1 MRLPP
6 RLRLAADARRALVA
20 VAAGQA
26 PADLAIVGG
35 RVLNVFTGEL
45 ARADVGVAAGRIA
58 WVGEA
63 PAPARHAHDVG
74 GRTIVPGLIDPHC
87 HIDLMCTPS
96 AFAAAAVRRG
106 TTTIVA
112 DTYGLARWLDDEQL
126 CSVLRAL
133 GRAPMKMLWGVRASL
148 AAGGAEDLPGHSSE
162 RLSGLLRWPGVAGAG
177 EVTAWPALLAGD
189 ARLERFVTEVLD
201 QGLNVDAHAPGA
213 SSRTLGRLAAAGL
226 SSDHE
231 AIDGG
236 ELLARVELGFWTMVR
251 HSSLRPDGV
260 MLGHAI
266 ATRPIPTE
274 RLMLTADGVMP
285 KDLAGG
291 HVDRVVRAV
300 VEGGVAPI
308 AAVRM
313 ATLHPAVYLGLDA
326 HLGSIAPGRCAD
338 LLIVEDL
345 ERFQLER
352 VMCDGRFVDGGEEF
366 DDGIDWSAMRLPISP
381 ARLDAAT
388 LVEVCRQGPP
398 LHIDGITAR
407 PVAGITARPGAADGP
422 GAAAGPV
429 AADGPGAAAWVYVA
443 LVARDG
449 RSIVGTTIDS
459 LDTCAVAS
467 SLTGSAD
474 VLLMGRDPEA
484 MIESYLRVV
493 QMGGGL
499 ACPGDALAM
508 PVLGSLSDQPV
519 EVLSERLARFV
530 EIAGVPDA
538 PIPFSSRSS
547 FLTLQALPGVCLTT
561 EGIVEVRSGARLT
574 EPRVLERA

>member
-6 RLRLAADARRALVA
+6 RLRLAADERRALVA
-20 VAAGQA
+20 VAAGGA
-26 PADLAIVGG
+26 PADLVITGG

-45 ARADVGVAAGRIA
+45 SRADIGIVAGRIA

-63 PAPARHAHDVG
+63 PAGAGARQAREVG

-87 HIDLMCTPS
+87 HVDLMCTPS

-133 GRAPMKMLWGVRASL
+133 GRAPMKMLWGIRASL

-162 RLSGLLRWPGVAGAG
+162 RLSGLLRWPAVAGAG

-236 ELLARVELGFWTMVR
+236 ELLTRVELGFWTMVR

-260 MLGHAI
+260 TLGHAI

-285 KDLAGG
+285 KDLLGG

-300 VEGGVAPI
+300 IEGGVAPI

-345 ERFQLER
+345 ERFQPEQ
-352 VMCDGRFVDGGEEF
+352 VMCDGRFVDGGEEL
-366 DDGIDWSAMRLPISP
+366 DDGIDWSAMRLPMSP
-381 ARLDAAT
+381 ARLDAGT
-388 LVEVCRQGPP
+388 LVEVCRQGPQ
-398 LHIDGITAR
+398 LHLDGITAR
-407 PVAGITARPGAADGP
+407 PADG
-422 GAAAGPV
+422 AGT
-429 AADGPGAAAWVYVA
+429 AERIYVA

-449 RSIVGTTIDS
+449 RSIVGTTIDT
-459 LDTCAVAS
+459 LDTRAVAS

-474 VLLMGRDPEA
+474 ALLMGRDPEA
-484 MIESYLRVV
+484 MIECYRCLV

-508 PVLGSLSDQPV
+508 PVLGSLSEEPV
-519 EVLSERLARFV
+519 EVFSERLARFV

-547 FLTLQALPGVCLTT
+547 FLTLPALPGVCLTT
-561 EGIVEVRSGARLT
+561 EGIIEVRSGARLT
-574 EPRVLERA
+574 EPRALERA